1 MNLPIPTPE
10 KSRFSSP
17 NFFFPVKLAP
27 VDIRVEDR
35 LVKSPFSAIVRTDTD
50 NDQVLGICRTGSYK
64 LISNQEAFSAID
76 RSLQQSTLDL
86 NGLQVQ
92 DTMAY
97 NGAVSIRT
105 MTFPEHHRSVAR
117 VNDIVELRLQCIN
130 SFNLAA
136 SFMVN
141 ITALRL
147 VCRNGLVVPHGSMKL
162 VMRHT
167 NRLDIDALAQGL
179 SGTLEVFETQV
190 QHWRK
195 WSNIPITQS
204 DVDRVLKTFPQ
215 INPKL
220 SDRLTA
226 LYQIEVQELGE
237 NLYSLF
243 NALTFHATHDDV
255 KASATANKA
264 SIILQRENK
273 VRAVLNSSAWRHLA
287 NA

>member
-10 KSRFSSP
+10 QSHVSSP
-17 NFFFPVKLAP
+17 NFYFPVKLAP
-27 VDIRVEDR
+27 VKA
-35 LVKSPFSAIVRTDTD
+35 LVKNRSVKSHYSAIVRTDTD
-50 NDQVLGICRTGSYK
+50 QVLGICRTRRYK
-64 LISNQEAFSAID
+64 LISNEEAFSAID

-97 NGAVSIRT
+97 HGAVSIRT
-105 MTFPEHHRSVAR
+105 YSLPEYHRSVAK
-117 VNDIVELRLQCIN
+117 VGDVVELRLQCIN

-147 VCRNGLVVPHGSMKL
+147 VCRNGLVIPHGSMKL
-162 VMRHT
+162 AMRHT

-179 SGTLEVFETQV
+179 SQTLEVFDHQV
-190 QHWRK
+190 KHWRK
-195 WSNIPITQS
+195 WSTIPITES

-220 SDRLTA
+220 HQRLKS
-226 LYQIEVQELGE
+226 LYQTEVAELGE
-237 NLYSLF
+237 TLYALL
-243 NALTFHATHDDV
+243 NALTFY
-255 KASATANKA
+255 ASHEEVRTSASANKA

-273 VRAVLNSSAWRHLA
+273 VRAVINTPTWRHLA